1 MFMRKRKEAREG
13 GRKLYNKEHHNLNCS
28 PNMISMV
35 NSKRMRSTH
44 KRKFS
49 YENSKKRGHKETLI
63 VGSGIILKRILKEWD
78 GLIWT

>member
-1 MFMRKRKEAREG
+1 MRKRNEAREG
-13 GRKLYNKEHHNLNCS
+13 WRKLHNKEHLGLNCS

-49 YENSKKRGHKETLI
+49 YEKSKERGHKENLI
-63 VGSGIILKRILKEWD
+63 VGSIILKRILKEWD